1 MLLPKDMLQFYRT
14 NVFLKICDKHWKGIM
29 SWYHTMH
36 LLMIDMS
43 KAFDTVDSP
52 LLLEDLKAI
61 LNPGE
66 LHLVKVLFTAKLIVW
81 WETEKSDFFNTH
93 AWYGL
98 STSQFTLYLAG
109 ALYKENN
116 DHICKKS
123 TITTSSDLSS
133 ISKQGDREARNEHFA
148 INLENGDYI
157 SAITNDKNEIDHI
170 KKAAC

>member
-66 LHLVKVLFTAKLIVW
+66 LHLVKVLFTAKLIV
-81 WETEKSDFFNTH
+81 
-93 AWYGL
+93 
-98 STSQFTLYLAG
+98 
-109 ALYKENN
+109 
-116 DHICKKS
+116 
-123 TITTSSDLSS
+123 
-133 ISKQGDREARNEHFA
+133 
-148 INLENGDYI
+148 
-157 SAITNDKNEIDHI
+157 
-170 KKAAC
+170 